1 MKKNN
6 EEKIAKINEEL
17 LQAENDTLKMMLKI
31 YKDAFNSAVKEIER
45 AEQRAMQLTNQLA
58 ENRQQFLNLLGLLRT
73 KYGLTSAELGEDLT
87 YGFFGGKTTAKYA
100 QPRSSREAF
109 LEQER
114 KRGKDIEDLLLEKDL

>member
-1 MKKNN
+1 MEKNN

-87 YGFFGGKTTAKYA
+87 YGFFGGKETAKYA

-114 KRGKDIEDLLLEKDL
+114 KRGKEIEDLLLEKDL

>member
-87 YGFFGGKTTAKYA
+87 YGFFGGKATAKYA